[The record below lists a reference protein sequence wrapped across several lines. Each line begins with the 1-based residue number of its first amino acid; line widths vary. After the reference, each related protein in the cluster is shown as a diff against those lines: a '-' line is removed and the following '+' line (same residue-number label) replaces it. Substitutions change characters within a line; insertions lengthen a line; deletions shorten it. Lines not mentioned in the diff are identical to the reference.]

1 MIKKVFSIIL
11 ISLFVFSVY
20 AQAAENTEENPVQD
34 TAAVEAE
41 IKADAAVE
49 EKAAESEAELS
60 AEEIKSLVDEVAE
73 AYEQVSA
80 EIAEKRR
87 LQKQEDEQRMAL
99 EVERAKR
106 RSKTAT
112 AQIEALRAGF
122 EESAELLKNSMLKN
136 ASAEERVNTIENMKA
151 NLVAIRQAAAEQIEE
166 YNKEKDIFTEN
177 EVAEIWNREWLMVE
191 LVEGEPSDE
200 AMKRRQM
207 EEDKIRELGESDK
220 AAYALSKAN
229 EIAPY
234 ENEWLPKLK
243 STYAALESDTYSVT
257 SLDRPL
263 TVRVADYDGSL
274 AKWKLHIS
282 ADLFGHANVF
292 EDDIYLGYTE
302 VTGKKVKPLSHLTG
316 IEIEDYNQNVEIYDA
331 LFRSGAPVLYVVLHY
346 KVMRWSEASQ
356 YHFVPTKCE
365 VIRLGEKNKVIA
377 KIAEKDLNTC
387 EFLQSPQVEIRSY
400 NEIYSDKERV
410 NKITVAEQKLKGT
423 YVDPKLKSR
432 AVIMRDNE
440 KELKGRSS
448 LYITGSYGQTDLFKN
463 SYLNQAY
470 GGYKSPSIIDVEADF
485 TFSLSKH
492 MFFGLGGGM
501 MLWNYGSLYKFADE
515 SKNYDACEMMKSNV
529 FYGKLFPGV
538 AFTFGNHFRLFGD
551 TGVAYYAAP
560 CNFINYR
567 DLSAPLTV
575 PDADECLGISAG
587 LGCDFVIGKLFM
599 LTTELDYNW
608 MYYIKSMD
616 YEISETKGAKGFFK
630 ALGKPD
636 FKYLEFK
643 IGAGITW

>member
-20 AQAAENTEENPVQD
+20 AQTAENTEENPVQE

-41 IKADAAVE
+41 IKTEAAVE

-112 AQIEALRAGF
+112 AQIEALRTGF

-151 NLVAIRQAAAEQIEE
+151 NLLAIRQAAAEQIEE

-229 EIAPY
+229 EIAPD

-316 IEIEDYNQNVEIYDA
+316 IEIEDYNQDVEIYDA

-377 KIAEKDLNTC
+377 KIAEKELNTC
-387 EFLQSPQVEIRSY
+387 EFLQNPQIEIRSY

-410 NKITVAEQKLKGT
+410 NKITVAEQKAKGT

-448 LYITGSYGQTDLFKN
+448 LYVTGSYGQTDLFKN
-463 SYLNQAY
+463 SYLNLAY
-470 GGYKSPSIIDVEADF
+470 GGYKSPSTIDVEADF

-501 MLWNYGSLYKFADE
+501 MLWNYGGLYKFADE

-538 AFTFGNHFRLFGD
+538 TFAFGNHFRLFGD

-575 PDADECLGISAG
+575 PDADECLGLSAG

-599 LTTELDYNW
+599 LTTEFDYNW
-608 MYYIKSMD
+608 MYYIKSMG

-636 FKYLEFK
+636 FKYFEFK